1 MLGISFYYTLLFL
14 YLMPHSDIKSY
25 GLLEKFDL
33 QTRVKLIAEVQHQ
46 IQDLYNQVIVI
57 KYGGSTFKTKNF
69 GNTVL
74 DDISILHKS
83 GVKPII
89 VHGGGPSITEETK
102 LRGIK
107 AKFIDGLRV
116 TDKKTLDITE
126 MVLSG
131 KVNKSIVGLLNSY
144 GIAAVGLSG
153 KDGKTIVAK
162 KKKYKKDLGFVGEI
176 IRINPKVIEFLIS
189 NNYIPVISPIGIGE
203 DNVTYNI
210 NADTVAAAIAIS
222 IGATRVLF
230 LTDVGGIMKDGKL
243 LSTVTFN
250 EVTNLIKTGVI
261 SGGMIPKIEAMM
273 ECFKG
278 NVNKVY
284 IANGNYLHPIIG
296 ELFSSTGVGTMV
308 VRS

>member
-1 MLGISFYYTLLFL
+1 M
-14 YLMPHSDIKSY
+14 MPHSDIKSY